1 MECSFCGFFMQ
12 HIAPINWLWLV
23 AATAVSFGIGAVWY
37 SVLFAKAWVKI
48 FKVEMG
54 EVNTASFVR
63 TMGLQFVATF
73 FLGLVFFVL
82 TNISVWVALMT
93 LIGIIGWEK
102 AMLNFQ
108 FSNLKDCFM
117 AIVIRAGYTFV
128 AGIVFIL
135 FALL

>member
-1 MECSFCGFFMQ
+1 MQ
-12 HIAPINWLWLV
+12 HIAPINWLWLG
-23 AATAVSFGIGAVWY
+23 AATIVAFGIGAVWF
-37 SVLFAKAWVKI
+37 SAFFAKAWVRV

-54 EVNTASFVR
+54 EVNAASFVR

-73 FLGLVFFVL
+73 FLGLVLFVL

-93 LIGIIGWEK
+93 LIGIVGWEK

-108 FSNLKDCFM
+108 FSTFKDFIM
-117 AIVIRAGYTFV
+117 AVVIRAGYTFV

-135 FALL
+135 FALI